1 MRAIVLICLAVLM
14 GRPVLAAQSAPAKTV
29 ELQRNGQWVLDADKQ
44 YCAIGARF
52 GEGDQAITLQMYRYS
67 LGDELEVR
75 LISNRFH
82 LNQLNNTISIGFG
95 QGLVKADA
103 LGGSADGAPMMVAPN
118 LRLVPA
124 VAARGKVMQDVLPVT
139 PEQEEAV
146 TSILFSAPTGP
157 WFRLATGSL
166 KYPMLA
172 LRSCTVGLV
181 NSWGY
186 DSKEQAALK
195 SAATPTVS
203 PERWITFLDAP
214 FLLLAKNAQVG
225 SVLFRLDVTSEGKVA
240 QCTILT
246 AIADERL
253 RKATCDVLSRRAT
266 FYPARNAAGEPVRSF
281 YINRVNWTNG

>member
-1 MRAIVLICLAVLM
+1 MRAIVLVCLAVLM
-14 GRPVLAAQSAPAKTV
+14 GRPVLAAQNAPTKTI

-82 LNQLNNTISIGFG
+82 LNHLKNTISIGFG
-95 QGLVKADA
+95 QGLDKADA
-103 LGGSADGAPMMVAPN
+103 LGGSADGVPMMVAPN

-124 VAARGKVMQDVLPVT
+124 VAARGKVIQDVPPVT

-195 SAATPTVS
+195 TAATPTVS

-214 FLLLAKNAQVG
+214 FRLLAKDSPVG

-240 QCTILT
+240 DCTILT

-281 YINRVNWTNG
+281 YINRVNWTNA